1 MAELKEGNKAPDFTA
16 IDQDGKKVK
25 LSSFKGK
32 KNLVLY
38 FYPKDMTPGCTTQ
51 ACDFRDQH
59 KKFKNTAIIGVS
71 IDSTE
76 RHQKFIEK
84 YDLPFTL
91 IADTDKKVAQKYRVW
106 QEKKLYGKTFMGI
119 VRTTFI
125 IDKTGTIRKI
135 FPKVKVKTHI
145 EEVLSVLKG
154 IYPSFLLAINF
165 SICFMVL
172 GILLE
177 RFIHPCDV
185 MTRLSSM
192 RIPIFSS

>member
-1 MAELKEGNKAPDFTA
+1 MAEIKEGNKAPDFTA
-16 IDQDGKKVK
+16 IDQDGEKVK
-25 LSSFKGK
+25 LSFFRGK
-32 KNLVLY
+32 NNVVLY

-59 KKFKNTAIIGVS
+59 KKFKDTIILGVS

-76 RHQKFIEK
+76 RHQKFIAK

-91 IADTDKKVAQKYRVW
+91 IADIDKKVVQKYGIW

-125 IDKTGTIRKI
+125 IDKNGTIQKI

-145 EEVLSVLKG
+145 EDVLSALKE
-154 IYPSFLLAINF
+154 I
-165 SICFMVL
+165 
-172 GILLE
+172 
-177 RFIHPCDV
+177 
-185 MTRLSSM
+185 
-192 RIPIFSS
+192 